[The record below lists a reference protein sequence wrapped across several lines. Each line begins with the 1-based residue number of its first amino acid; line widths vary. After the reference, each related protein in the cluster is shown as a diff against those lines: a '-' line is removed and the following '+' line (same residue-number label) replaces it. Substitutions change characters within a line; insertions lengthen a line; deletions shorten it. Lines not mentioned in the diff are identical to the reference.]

1 MEVSELLKLV
11 MLLLIMM
18 MMMMMVWK
26 LWRQGRELGL
36 VRDPL
41 HLDIVVEAD
50 ALKTF

>member
-11 MLLLIMM
+11 MLLLLL